1 MVGVPQWT
9 DQGTNAWLVERQ
21 LGTGVR
27 AAVSDKDGV
36 LEAEELRRCIG
47 FATSEMVRAKAV
59 LWREKARA
67 AAAMG
72 GSSERNLREFI
83 AGQVTLADN

>member
-1 MVGVPQWT
+1 MVWVPQWT

-27 AAVSDKDGV
+27 AAVSEKDGV

-47 FATSEMVRAKAV
+47 FATSEMVRAKAT
-59 LWREKARA
+59 LWREKAREA
-67 AAAMG
+67 AAIG